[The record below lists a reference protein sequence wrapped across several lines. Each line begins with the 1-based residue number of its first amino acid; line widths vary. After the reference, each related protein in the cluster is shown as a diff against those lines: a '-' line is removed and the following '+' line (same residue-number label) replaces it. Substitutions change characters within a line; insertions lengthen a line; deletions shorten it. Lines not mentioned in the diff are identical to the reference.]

1 MVSHY
6 GATKWHLIKINV
18 SSIPINAQVRRR
30 LIEVW
35 VEPIALSSIRAR
47 AQSHG
52 RFSLFSSVLPICA
65 NNLTHSLFRWVG
77 TKGKPRR
84 IDAGYYFSIC
94 AFLFS
99 LSPAHLRRASSRTR
113 YTVVRRQIVTFRIV
127 QTVFFLRAQSI
138 VSSRFPA
145 EIHTKQIKF
154 SSFICF
160 FSIILL
166 RGAFALASAVHCTE
180 RCQLYYCHSMN
191 FSVRFFSSLPYNKMK
206 ETVKNSQTGA

>member
-1 MVSHY
+1 MARRNGISLKSMFHRFQSML
-6 GATKWHLIKINV
+6 KWDEDWLKF
-18 SSIPINAQVRRR
+18 
-30 LIEVW
+30 E
-35 VEPIALSSIRAR
+35 LS
-47 AQSHG
+47 
-52 RFSLFSSVLPICA
+52 PICA

-94 AFLFS
+94 AFLLS

-145 EIHTKQIKF
+145 EIHTKQLKF

-160 FSIILL
+160 FFYDS
-166 RGAFALASAVHCTE
+166 SS
-180 RCQLYYCHSMN
+180 RCVC
-191 FSVRFFSSLPYNKMK
+191 FSLCSSLHGTMSI
-206 ETVKNSQTGA
+206 VLLSQHEFQRSLFLFSAIQ